1 MHPVSW
7 NQISLQAIYRRCL
20 IDSVV
25 VTHNDFKSSFRS
37 EHARI
42 FGHSVCYDCLTRIL
56 WWLAHHQRLAGHW
69 TIVVC
74 MKNAARQSKKW
85 RMCGSS
91 FFLLWWAT
99 VGRWGLIFDHWKLEQ
114 STYWMEFYPCSV
126 KLRKKRSHSCFKLT
140 GPGTDSMQSNH
151 ACNHALPVNIS
162 HSNYAADIVTPR
174 VPLAPNEEQVGE
186 IWSVVTCWGNIA
198 ASISGE
204 ILGVVCRRNISASI
218 FGEIS
223 SLAAHSWLPGEITK
237 CYPEHAS
244 WIHHIVY
251 ANLLIILLI

>member
-1 MHPVSW
+1 
-7 NQISLQAIYRRCL
+7 
-20 IDSVV
+20 
-25 VTHNDFKSSFRS
+25 
-37 EHARI
+37 
-42 FGHSVCYDCLTRIL
+42 
-56 WWLAHHQRLAGHW
+56 
-69 TIVVC
+69 
-74 MKNAARQSKKW
+74 
-85 RMCGSS
+85 
-91 FFLLWWAT
+91 
-99 VGRWGLIFDHWKLEQ
+99 
-114 STYWMEFYPCSV
+114 
-126 KLRKKRSHSCFKLT
+126 
-140 GPGTDSMQSNH
+140 MQSNH

-174 VPLAPNEEQVGE
+174 VPSAPNEEQAGE

-244 WIHHIVY
+244 
-251 ANLLIILLI
+251 